1 MSTLALPV
9 GRPSDDP
16 GSVGAHRIAPVTAIE
31 LYYRRRMGH
40 PEQLAQRTF
49 AEETERV
56 TGGAAGWRDPPEIRL
71 EKVQADGFLVIRQP
85 HLLQH
90 LPAPW
95 PEAQP
100 HVEVMIEL
108 KLAGNH
114 LDRREVARA
123 QLRR

>member
-1 MSTLALPV
+1 
-9 GRPSDDP
+9 
-16 GSVGAHRIAPVTAIE
+16 
-31 LYYRRRMGH
+31 MGQ
-40 PEQLAQRTF
+40 PEQFAQRTF

-56 TGGAAGWRDPPEIRL
+56 TGGAAEWQDPPEIRL
-71 EKVQADGFLVIRQP
+71 GKVQADGFLVIREP
-85 HLLQH
+85 TRLHH

-114 LDRREVARA
+114 LDRKEVARA
-123 QLRR
+123 QLRRQAREVQRLEEDASWLGEEPLWLVAAPAGVAGRDP